1 MGLGDLVL
9 GTLKSAID
17 YIVELADDFG
27 DVIKRGMR
35 KFLYS
40 ILSDDLEIIEDVYDG
55 LFENC
60 PQVNE
65 LWKNEKENI
74 KSGKTG
80 AFQLL
85 GLVASSAI
93 GTGIGMGL
101 SGFSQ
106 DIQNYFNVLHPVKPL
121 SPEECAYYLN
131 RNPTDAE
138 KVELWLKQN
147 GYDIDKHHWLLQMY
161 SPKLTITEIIT
172 AYLRGVFDEK
182 QLDYLLST
190 HGLSQR
196 DIDYIKEIMWIYP
209 SPTDFIRFAV
219 RDVFT
224 TDQKT
229 KEALSAEF
237 PEDIVDYAKKAGMR
251 EDVLKWYWMAHWELP
266 SPTQVYEMLHRLNPE
281 VLEKR
286 GDAYK
291 DMGLDVEQLKTDLET
306 VKFYLKQADYD
317 KRWRERLLA
326 ISYSP
331 LTRVDLRRI
340 YELGLIDDDEL
351 VARLME
357 VGYTKTDAL
366 KLLEFYKSLKV
377 SEEKDL
383 TRSQILELF
392 KIGEI
397 TEEECKSMLME
408 IGYDEVEADFLIA
421 IEKYKENERIVN
433 DLVSVYTTQFVEG
446 LINEDELIQKLDELG
461 LRASRRDKIIT
472 DAVRKKNRSIRL
484 PSKEDILKWYRN
496 KQITEEKAR
505 ELLSRINIPEEFHDL
520 YLGKKM
526 K

>member
-1 MGLGDLVL
+1 MGLGELVL
-9 GTLKSAID
+9 ETLKGVVD
-17 YIVELADDFG
+17 YFVELGENFINWMKDGLRRFMYSLLLDDVEIVSEFMDKWMGKHPELAD
-27 DVIKRGMR
+27 V
-35 KFLYS
+35 
-40 ILSDDLEIIEDVYDG
+40 
-55 LFENC
+55 
-60 PQVNE
+60 
-65 LWKNEKENI
+65 WKKEKEKI
-74 KSGKTG
+74 EKGDTG
-80 AFQLL
+80 AFALL
-85 GLVASSAI
+85 GMLAGSFI
-93 GTGIGMGL
+93 GTGVGMGM
-101 SGFSQ
+101 SGFGR
-106 DIQNYFNVLHPVKPL
+106 DIQNFFNTMRPVNPLPLDVLAYAKHTGMITDEQFKTDMLSHGFKEEYHQILYNNLKPHL
-121 SPEECAYYLN
+121 TVGEIL
-131 RNPTDAE
+131 TAE
-138 KVELWLKQN
+138 KLLGSDKVDADTRLKHLGYNDDDINIMRELSW
-147 GYDIDKHHWLLQMY
+147 Y
-161 SPKLTITEIIT
+161 
-172 AYLRGVFDEK
+172 
-182 QLDYLLST
+182 
-190 HGLSQR
+190 
-196 DIDYIKEIMWIYP
+196 YP

-237 PEDIVDYAKKAGMR
+237 PEDIVEYAKKAGMR

-281 VLEKR
+281 VLEIR

-291 DMGLDVEQLKTDLET
+291 EMGLDVEQLKTDLET

-340 YELGLIDDDEL
+340 YELGLIDDEEL

-357 VGYTKTDAL
+357 VGYTKADAL

-446 LINEDELIQKLDELG
+446 LINEEELTQKLDELG

-484 PSKEDILKWYRN
+484 PSKEDILKWFNN